1 LYPGILQMP
10 VRQLPHVFEPFYP
23 FCKTGETP
31 MKPILLTA
39 LGIAA
44 GMGLALPAMTQQS
57 GVDPAEL
64 KRLMAEH
71 PAWAIWLTDPKL
83 AQLTLAGPKM
93 PGSQYNVDDIR
104 RPQPR
109 HVETGAACAA
119 KPPSDAEILFDG
131 HDLSKWTGDHV
142 EEWTVRDGVVTTGA
156 RVYNFLKTKEAYG
169 DAQIHVEF
177 REPAQP
183 KPPANPQY
191 HGNSGVFPMGLYE
204 VQILD
209 NYKTETYPDGMVGS
223 IYSQFPPSVN
233 AARPAGVWQCY
244 DITFHAPHFSGQTVT
259 QPARMTVV
267 LNGVKVQDNVA
278 LIGATVHGKVGVY
291 APHSAELPLALQ
303 DHGNP
308 DSHVSFRNI
317 WVRRL
322 P

>member
-1 LYPGILQMP
+1 MRTIFLIP
-10 VRQLPHVFEPFYP
+10 VWVAASF
-23 FCKTGETP
+23 
-31 MKPILLTA
+31 A
-39 LGIAA
+39 LAV
-44 GMGLALPAMTQQS
+44 PAMSQGT

-71 PAWAIWLTDPKL
+71 PAWTVWLSDPKL

-93 PGSQYNVDDIR
+93 PGSRYNVDDIR

-109 HVETGAACAA
+109 HVDTGTTCTA
-119 KPPSDAEILFDG
+119 KPPGDAEVLFDG
-131 HDLSKWTGDHV
+131 RDLSKWAGDHF
-142 EEWTVRDGVVTTGA
+142 EEWSVHDGVVTTGA

-177 REPAQP
+177 KEPDQP

-204 VQILD
+204 LQILD
-209 NYKTETYPDGMVGS
+209 SYKTETYPDGMVGS
-223 IYSQFPPSVN
+223 IYSQFPPLVN
-233 AARPAGVWQCY
+233 AARPAGTWQCY
-244 DITFHAPHFSGQTVT
+244 DIVFHTPRFSGSTLT
-259 QPARMTVV
+259 APARMTVM
-267 LNGVKVQDNVA
+267 LNGVLVQDDTA

-291 APHSAELPLALQ
+291 APHAAELPLALQ

-317 WVRRL
+317 WIRRL
-322 P
+322 NAN